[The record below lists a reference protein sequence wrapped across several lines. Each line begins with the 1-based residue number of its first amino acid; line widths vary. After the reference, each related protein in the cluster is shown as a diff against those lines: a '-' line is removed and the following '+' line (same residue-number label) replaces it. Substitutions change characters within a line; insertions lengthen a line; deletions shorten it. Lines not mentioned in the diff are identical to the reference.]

1 MNNASNSS
9 NFNLGNTSSCSSKII
24 YDDTLIN
31 NMSNTT
37 SQLFHKYDEPVNIS
51 SSYPKMQITNE
62 QFKGDN
68 NMISKIE
75 IKGKLK
81 NVVIVYFEDGDIQKA
96 VCLPEDMKSFDLSMA
111 ITICIAKHACKGSSK
126 LYKIIRNSIKAYT
139 KIKSDEALKE
149 KQQIDAKN
157 KEKQKIKKRQEYL
170 ENKKKKES
178 EQRIEEMKE
187 AYLRATKESSLKF
200 KF

>member
-1 MNNASNSS
+1 MNYA
-9 NFNLGNTSSCSSKII
+9 
-24 YDDTLIN
+24 
-31 NMSNTT
+31 SNTT
-37 SQLFHKYDEPVNIS
+37 NFILGNSNCDNNAINNTSILFNLYDNSICTS
-51 SSYPKMQITNE
+51 SSYPKTQITNE

-126 LYKIIRNSIKAYT
+126 LYKIIRNSIKIYT
-139 KIKSDEALKE
+139 KNESDKALKE
-149 KQQIDAKN
+149 KKQIDAKN

-170 ENKKKKES
+170 ENKRKKES